1 MRGRGVKGLNNYG
14 NTAMQTNLRKTLDA
28 SYTRLKH
35 MEPSPTAFAGN
46 YALCLG
52 VIMGG
57 QTCKGMSV
65 TEAASER
72 ANLAMLAAMYEIQLG
87 VRGDLSQR

>member
-1 MRGRGVKGLNNYG
+1 
-14 NTAMQTNLRKTLDA
+14 MQINLRKTLDA

-52 VIMGG
+52 MIMGG
-57 QTCKGMSV
+57 QTCKGMSLK
-65 TEAASER
+65 EAESER
-72 ANLAMLAAMYEIQLG
+72 AYLAMLAAIYEIQLG
-87 VRGDLSQR
+87 MRGNLSQR

>member
-1 MRGRGVKGLNNYG
+1 
-14 NTAMQTNLRKTLDA
+14 MQTNLRKTLDA

-35 MEPSPTAFAGN
+35 VEPSPTAFAGN

-52 VIMGG
+52 MIMGG

-65 TEAASER
+65 QEAESER
-72 ANLAMLAAMYEIQLG
+72 AYLAMLAALYEIQLG
-87 VRGDLSQR
+87 VRGNFSQR

>member
-1 MRGRGVKGLNNYG
+1 MRGCDVKDLNHYG
-14 NTAMQTNLRKTLDA
+14 NSAMQTNIRKTLDA

-52 VIMGG
+52 MIMGAH
-57 QTCKGMSV
+57 TCKGMSLK
-65 TEAASER
+65 EAESER
-72 ANLAMLAAMYEIQLG
+72 AYLAMLAALYEIQLG
-87 VRGDLSQR
+87 MRGNLSQR

>member
-1 MRGRGVKGLNNYG
+1 
-14 NTAMQTNLRKTLDA
+14 MQTNLRKTLDA
-28 SYTRLKH
+28 SYTQLKG
-35 MEPSPTAFAGN
+35 MKPSPTAFAGN

-65 TEAASER
+65 KEAESER
-72 ANLAMLAAMYEIQLG
+72 AYLAMLAAMYEIQLG
-87 VRGDLSQR
+87 VRGGLSAR

>member
-1 MRGRGVKGLNNYG
+1 
-14 NTAMQTNLRKTLDA
+14 MQTNLRKTLDA

-35 MEPSPTAFAGN
+35 TEHSPTIFAGN

-57 QTCKGMSV
+57 QTCRGMSMA
-65 TEAASER
+65 EASSER
-72 ANLAMLAAMYEIQLG
+72 AYLAMLAALYEIQLG
-87 VRGDLSQR
+87 VRDNVSRR

>member
-1 MRGRGVKGLNNYG
+1 
-14 NTAMQTNLRKTLDA
+14 MQTILRKTLDA
-28 SYTRLKH
+28 SYTRLKC

-52 VIMGG
+52 MIMGA

-65 TEAASER
+65 KEAESER
-72 ANLAMLAAMYEIQLG
+72 AYLAMLAAMYEIQLG
-87 VRGDLSQR
+87 VRGDLSAR